1 MGLPEIIF
9 VGSRTGEIILP
20 PIGRDRL
27 SLSIDGRDFSSLH
40 FAGIMGSGMSAIAQ
54 HLAWSGYEI
63 TGSDRIAFSAEM
75 EDCKEKLERC
85 GCTIFP
91 QDGSGLK
98 AATEALVISTAI
110 EDDNA
115 DVAAARKRGLPIL
128 HRSDVLAA
136 LVASHRTIAVCGT
149 SGKSTVAAMIF
160 EILRACGESPSL
172 IMGANLIR
180 LNQEGLLGN
189 AFKGDSGNLVMEA
202 DESDGTLVKYRPEKA
217 VFLNISKDHKS
228 VIETLGLFEWLS
240 SQTPY
245 IIKNADDPELNSIP
259 AARTFGLLGRAD
271 CKPGAVKAVT
281 PLVRFTLR
289 GTDFELPLPGSHN
302 LSNALGALCVCES
315 QGCHLGAMVEPM
327 REFRGVMR
335 RFSVSRTPK
344 GITVIDDYAH
354 NPEKIRAAIL
364 TARDFGARIFAVF
377 QPHGYGPTRFL
388 KDELVDTFARLIRAT
403 DEVYFLPIYYAGG
416 TVKKDISSAEL
427 TDLVRKRV
435 AISYAPQNRKELMAG
450 LKQRVKPGDVVIL
463 MGARDP
469 TLSLL
474 AQEIKNSFE

>member
-1 MGLPEIIF
+1 MSI
-9 VGSRTGEIILP
+9 T
-20 PIGRDRL
+20 
-27 SLSIDGRDFSSLH
+27 IDGRNFSSLH

-54 HLAWSGYEI
+54 YLAWSRNAV
-63 TGSDRIAFSAEM
+63 TGSDRIAFAGEM
-75 EDCKEKLERC
+75 KGCKKKLEQC
-85 GCTIFP
+85 GCRIFP
-91 QDGSGLK
+91 QDGSGVT

-115 DVAAARKRGLPIL
+115 DVAAARKRGINIL
-128 HRSDVLAA
+128 HRSDILAA

-160 EILRACGESPSL
+160 EILRACGKSPSL
-172 IMGANLIR
+172 ITGANLIR
-180 LNQEGLLGN
+180 LSEEGLLGN
-189 AFKGDSGNLVMEA
+189 AFKGDSGILVIEA

-228 VIETLGLFEWLS
+228 VIETLGLFERLAGE
-240 SQTPY
+240 TPFV
-245 IIKNADDPELNSIP
+245 IKNADDPVLHSLN
-259 AARTFGLLGRAD
+259 AAHTFGFSERAD
-271 CKPGAVKAVT
+271 WRPEVVRTVT
-281 PLVRFTLR
+281 PFVQFTLR
-289 GTDFELPLPGSHN
+289 GTDFSLPLAGTHN
-302 LSNALGALCVCES
+302 LSNALAALCVCAS
-315 QGCHLGAMVEPM
+315 QGCNLEEMVEPL
-327 REFRGVMR
+327 REFKGVMR
-335 RFSVSRTPK
+335 RFSVWRTPK
-344 GITVIDDYAH
+344 GVTVIDDYAH
-354 NPEKIRAAIL
+354 NPEKISAAIL
-364 TARDFGARIFAVF
+364 TARDFGERLFAVF

-388 KDELVDTFARLIRAT
+388 KDELVDTFARLIRNT

-427 TDLVRKRV
+427 TDLVRKRG
-435 AISYAPQNRKELMAG
+435 AISYAPRNRRELMAG